1 MAAGNAG
8 TATASSSGYENG
20 GAGGKFRRRP
30 FSRNG
35 KTTPYDRPLTALRSP
50 SWVKKL
56 VLDPATKLISYGAQR
71 FFSSIF
77 QKRILPPTPML
88 LASPPEVRQESKD
101 VQQESC
107 PNDYAGAAIASGH
120 EICNIACSSEGS
132 AFSELEQLLKQ
143 KTFSRAEI
151 GHLTELLRSKTVDTP
166 AGNDKSTVA
175 TPITS
180 SRVPKR
186 NVASPAELA
195 KAYIGTRP
203 SKASPSFL
211 SSQSQV
217 VRDTPLLKNAAY
229 SQNLPITSVTTNTA
243 GVVGVR
249 ANGFTTRRSRGR
261 SAIYHMARTPYSR
274 LRQTDD
280 QMVHLLFCLLSWRLF
295 NLSEFF
301 LTFVL
306 YQACSSTY
314 SAYSGTS
321 LSESVLKHDGYF
333 GSKQLVKRSSDLEDD
348 IGSIGPI
355 RRTRQKPNLL
365 SHATSRPSPGAGAA
379 AAAADVPTGYVHI
392 PPKPSETAAKILEH
406 LENLTPKEKSSESR
420 LAAGKDKTPKKLTPN
435 MLRGQALKSLESL
448 DSPKLLQ
455 SAQESHK
462 LENWSTVVPT
472 NAHDSSL
479 QKQDKMEQHRQ
490 NESINGSTV
499 VAKNNEKISLEDAQH
514 VQQGVEAAESLN
526 KESSTRPQK
535 KHAFRMSALE
545 DSFELDEDIN
555 SDESASQLVEGRDK
569 MGVSDAEKK
578 PLSTDEVLN
587 KPAAVFETKATV
599 GISKRRNDMEALD
612 AAVINVNS
620 TSFLPNSNPLT
631 PEVVPPSFGADKSK
645 EPSGGKVPALLFS
658 DISKEPSGDKVPA
671 LQFSSSS
678 PPSVLRPE
686 SSSSLSNPAL
696 GLAGASSKLFES
708 DNSQKDGKSNGKIEP
723 LSSGFS
729 PSTLFAAP
737 SSTSSFSNGQFAPSP
752 AISSTSFLTSSNS
765 PKDVPSGSSSEVAP
779 STSISAAVGSTTGNC
794 ITSGGGLFGFAAVSS
809 VSTESLISS
818 GPSEVPPIVSTLS
831 TTLSTTSSA
840 DNADLKTKATSF
852 GNFNSSSP
860 FASSSFASASPG
872 NSSFGFSSSGMST
885 VTTTS
890 IQSQGSLFS
899 TGAQSLVSVQTSLT
913 GSDNTRVSQSV
924 PAHFG
929 SPTTLPE
936 VGNSGMTSFSSV
948 GSSSSNTGL
957 VSAAASAS
965 NPVGSSAATFGN
977 FSFGTSS
984 SASSTMVTSVG
995 PGSGTTQPVFAFGA
1009 SPAVSAATSALAT
1022 SSNATSAMFSF
1033 GVNSSSSSAKAID
1046 TSTRPSRSTFNF
1058 GDSSSASSL
1067 NNVSTSNSAAPGIFS
1082 FGGGSSASSTNTI
1095 STSINATPAI
1105 FSFGGSSSASSTNTV
1120 STSTSAIPGMF
1131 SFGGSSSA
1139 SSTNTVSTSTIATP
1153 GMFSFGASSSV
1164 SSINTVST
1172 STNATPS
1179 IFSFGASSS
1188 VSSANAVN
1196 ASSIVGSNPFAF
1208 SASSAS
1214 PQTSSTA
1221 GIFSSNWQAPKSPGF
1236 GSPFSSATPTVFGF
1250 GASSSSFAAPTTTAA
1265 VFGSTPSTPSG
1276 PAFPFGSTS
1285 LTNSSPQPIF
1295 GNSNSPFTASPGNN
1309 NQMNMED
1316 SMAEDTMNASSPA
1329 FAFSQP
1335 SVSPSPGGFGFG
1347 STPNQFQFG
1356 SQMNQTVAQNPSPF
1370 AASGSFG
1377 GGGSFSLGSN
1387 DPDKSG
1393 RKIVK
1398 VSRNK
1403 NRKK

>member
-1 MAAGNAG
+1 MTAGNAG
-8 TATASSSGYENG
+8 TATASSSGYENDG
-20 GAGGKFRRRP
+20 VGGKFRRWP

-35 KTTPYDRPLTALRSP
+35 KTTPYDRPLTALRSR

-71 FFSSIF
+71 
-77 QKRILPPTPML
+77 
-88 LASPPEVRQESKD
+88 
-101 VQQESC
+101 
-107 PNDYAGAAIASGH
+107 
-120 EICNIACSSEGS
+120 SEGS

-143 KTFSRAEI
+143 KTFSRFRCSTCLSNVNFLPLLHVPSP
-151 GHLTELLRSKTVDTP
+151 GLFLLLHLMRIFILINNRKLEAITLMLLLPGLGSMVK
-166 AGNDKSTVA
+166 
-175 TPITS
+175 
-180 SRVPKR
+180 VPKR

-249 ANGFTTRRSRGR
+249 ANGFTTRRSCGR

-274 LRQTDD
+274 LHQTDD
-280 QMVHLLFCLLSWRLF
+280 QM
-295 NLSEFF
+295 
-301 LTFVL
+301 
-306 YQACSSTY
+306 ACSSTY

-333 GSKQLVKRSSDLEDD
+333 GSKQLVKRRSSDLEDD

-379 AAAADVPTGYVHI
+379 SAAADVPTGYVHI
-392 PPKPSETAAKILEH
+392 PPKPSETAAKLLEH

-420 LAAGKDKTPKKLTPN
+420 LVAGKAKTPKKSTPN

-490 NESINGSTV
+490 NESINGSIV

-545 DSFELDEDIN
+545 LFCFYEDIN
-555 SDESASQLVEGRDK
+555 SAELASQLVEGRDK

-599 GISKRRNDMEALD
+599 GISKKRNDMEALD
-612 AAVINVNS
+612 AAVINVNN

-645 EPSGGKVPALLFS
+645 EPSGGKVPALL
-658 DISKEPSGDKVPA
+658 
-671 LQFSSSS
+671 FSSSS

-729 PSTLFAAP
+729 PSTLFASP

-831 TTLSTTSSA
+831 TTLSTTFSA

-899 TGAQSLVSVQTSLT
+899 TGAQSLVSVQTSLA

-929 SPTTLPE
+929 SPTTLPK
-936 VGNSGMTSFSSV
+936 VRNSGMTSFSSV

-984 SASSTMVTSVG
+984 SASSTMVASVG

-1046 TSTRPSRSTFNF
+1046 TSTRPSPSTFNF

-1082 FGGGSSASSTNTI
+1082 FGGGSSASSTDTI

-1139 SSTNTVSTSTIATP
+1139 SSTNTVSTSTSATP

-1164 SSINTVST
+1164 SSTNTVST

-1179 IFSFGASSS
+1179 IFSLGDSSS

-1347 STPNQFQFG
+1347 STPNQLQFG
-1356 SQMNQTVAQNPSPF
+1356 SQLNQTVAQNPSPF

>member
-1 MAAGNAG
+1 
-8 TATASSSGYENG
+8 
-20 GAGGKFRRRP
+20 
-30 FSRNG
+30 
-35 KTTPYDRPLTALRSP
+35 
-50 SWVKKL
+50 
-56 VLDPATKLISYGAQR
+56 
-71 FFSSIF
+71 
-77 QKRILPPTPML
+77 ML

-280 QMVHLLFCLLSWRLF
+280 QM
-295 NLSEFF
+295 
-301 LTFVL
+301 
-306 YQACSSTY
+306 ACSSTY

-333 GSKQLVKRSSDLEDD
+333 GSKQLVKRRSSDLEDD

-365 SHATSRPSPGAGAA
+365 SPATSRPSPGAGAA
-379 AAAADVPTGYVHI
+379 SAAADVPTGYVHI

-420 LAAGKDKTPKKLTPN
+420 VAAGKDKTPKKLTPN

-526 KESSTRPQK
+526 KESSTRPQQ
-535 KHAFRMSALE
+535 KHAFRMSAPE

-658 DISKEPSGDKVPA
+658 
-671 LQFSSSS
+671 SSS

-752 AISSTSFLTSSNS
+752 AISSTSFLTSINT
-765 PKDVPSGSSSEVAP
+765 PKDVPSGSS
-779 STSISAAVGSTTGNC
+779 TAVGSTTGNC

-885 VTTTS
+885 VTTTR

-899 TGAQSLVSVQTSLT
+899 TGAQSLVSVQTSLA

-1139 SSTNTVSTSTIATP
+1139 SSTNTVSTSTSATP
-1153 GMFSFGASSSV
+1153 CMFSFGASSSV
-1164 SSINTVST
+1164 SSTNTVST

-1196 ASSIVGSNPFAF
+1196 ASSMVGSNPFAF

-1347 STPNQFQFG
+1347 STPNQFQFV

-1387 DPDKSG
+1387 DPDKSV